1 MLTYFKKGTF
11 SGQSDYLLS
20 KTAVYQM
27 QTELNREIPLEE
39 LLRQLAVSADEH
51 QPASPVLIKQIDDR
65 WNALLSRYHH
75 LTQQTNSAR

>member
-1 MLTYFKKGTF
+1 
-11 SGQSDYLLS
+11 
-20 KTAVYQM
+20 M

-75 LTQQTNSAR
+75 LTQ

>member
-1 MLTYFKKGTF
+1 M
-11 SGQSDYLLS
+11 
-20 KTAVYQM
+20 
-27 QTELNREIPLEE
+27 
-39 LLRQLAVSADEH
+39 RQLAVSADEH

>member
-1 MLTYFKKGTF
+1 MLTYFEKERSRSSPTL
-11 SGQSDYLLS
+11 SYL
-20 KTAVYQM
+20 YQM